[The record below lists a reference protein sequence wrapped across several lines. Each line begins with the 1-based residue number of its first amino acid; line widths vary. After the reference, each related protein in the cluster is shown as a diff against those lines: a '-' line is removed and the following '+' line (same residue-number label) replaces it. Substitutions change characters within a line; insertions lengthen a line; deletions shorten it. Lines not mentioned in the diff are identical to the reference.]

1 MRTYKTWE
9 IIKMLSENPNL
20 RFKAMPYSEAKT
32 FFDEACLV
40 DGVLCWEGNNAYPLQ
55 IAIGKYDIDWQL
67 VEIPVTWQEAL
78 QALIDGKR
86 VKCICD
92 VDFCDF
98 NDNCCY
104 FSLNHPDMCI
114 HGLKHGQW
122 FIVPE
127 GVDE

>member
-20 RFKAMPYSEAKT
+20 RFKAMPYSEDKT

-40 DGVLCWEGNNAYPLQ
+40 NGVLCWGGNKAYPLQ

-67 VEIPVTWQEAL
+67 VETPVTWQEAL
-78 QALIDGKR
+78 QAWAEEKT
-86 VKCICD
+86 VICK
-92 VDFCDF
+92 F
-98 NDNCCY
+98 NDINEEYSEIC
-104 FSLNHPDMCI
+104 FSNDYDTHLTRYQI
-114 HGLKHGQW
+114 LYGQW

-127 GVDE
+127 GVD

>member
-67 VEIPVTWQEAL
+67 VETPVAWQAAL
-78 QALIDGKR
+78 QAWAEGKT
-86 VKCICD
+86 VICKL
-92 VDFCDF
+92 
-98 NDNCCY
+98 NDINEEYSELC
-104 FSLNHPDMCI
+104 FSNNYDTPLTRYQI
-114 HGLKHGQW
+114 LYGQW
-122 FIVPE
+122 FIVSE
-127 GVDE
+127 GVD